1 MKKESKSI
9 LIDKIGQLA
18 EGNYDTPIET
28 NLSREYGDVLCALEE
43 LRVKLRDL
51 RQVGVQTEK
60 NVSDTIASV
69 AHDLKTPIAVI
80 LGYAECLE
88 EGIDDKDYLSLIV
101 EKAGEMNE
109 QVLSIVESNRN
120 KEYLADCF
128 ELISARKFFDYEVS
142 KHIPLAKSK
151 NLTLKVKKVPDI
163 SFFGDKKGLSAVVQN
178 LISNAV
184 KYTDEGGKIVVSF
197 SRNRKHLVVTVR
209 DNGQGIDKKDL
220 PKIFDKFYK
229 GDKARTD
236 NKSNGLGLYSV
247 KEIVTHHG
255 GKIEVKSRLNK
266 GTAMSVYL
274 PLEEK
279 DVRHGFDGFSR
290 LEKMTVFLFTYPF
303 NPSFVYRLHKAVE
316 SGDKKHLAS
325 TIISFP
331 VMYLVWLYDIAT
343 LVIENKIR

>member
-28 NLSREYGDVLCALEE
+28 NLSREYGDILCAIEE

-120 KEYLADCF
+120 KDYLADCF

-197 SRNRKHLVVTVR
+197 SRKRKHLVVTVR

-236 NKSNGLGLYSV
+236 GKSNGLGLYSV
-247 KEIVTHHG
+247 KEIITHHG

-274 PLEEK
+274 PLE
-279 DVRHGFDGFSR
+279 DSDIRHGFDEFPTIAK
-290 LEKMTVFLFTYPF
+290 LIIFLFTYPF
-303 NPSFVYRLHKAVE
+303 NPSFVYRMYKAIE
-316 SGDKKHLAS
+316 AGDKKRVGALCLA
-325 TIISFP
+325 FP
-331 VMYLVWLYDIAT
+331 VMYLTWLYDMAT
-343 LVIENKIR
+343 IIVANKVV